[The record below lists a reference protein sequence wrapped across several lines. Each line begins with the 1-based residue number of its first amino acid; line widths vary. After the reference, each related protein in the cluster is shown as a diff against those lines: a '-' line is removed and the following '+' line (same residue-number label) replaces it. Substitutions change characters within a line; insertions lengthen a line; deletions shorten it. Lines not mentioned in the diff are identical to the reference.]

1 MAFITVAGEQL
12 IAQKQGANEVL
23 SITHFVLA
31 YIDGLGPEPADR
43 IEALPDPADIVDTRP
58 VTWQG
63 YVNANQVVYSLT
75 LDSSI
80 GDYSF
85 NWVGLK
91 AAGGQLVAATHIE
104 TQIKS
109 KTAGAVPGNNLTRNF
124 LLAYSGIQATTAIEV
139 PAETWQIDFTDRV
152 WEIDERQRLS
162 NFDNYGPAAF
172 FCDGFKV
179 SHVAGNTYAV
189 AAGVGYVG
197 GIRCAHPEALT
208 LSVAAPKA
216 VWIDASL
223 QGDINGV
230 AAHWVVTATSAE
242 LADYTDAL
250 GFDHCVAKIAEIPSA
265 GVVID
270 LRPKAPVFLRRDD
283 IVPEAEARAGTATIP
298 RAWTAQRVKQ
308 AVGNQVPDASETV
321 KGKVELATAAET
333 AAGTDNTRAVH
344 PAGLKSVLNG
354 KLGIG
359 YLLVKDVKPSGTPG
373 GSCVAGTQVR
383 TLNTVEANTIEGAAL
398 AGNRMTLP
406 AGTYRVD
413 AVTTSF
419 GSNQAKA
426 MLYNVTAGTVQS
438 YGMSCNGS
446 LTGNTDPTQTN
457 PRVKTRF
464 TLAEPMQFELRM
476 YCSQANAGNGL
487 GDAIGQGS
495 EVYSIVEIVQE
506 S

>member
-31 YIDGLGPEPADR
+31 YIDGLGPEPEDR
-43 IEALPDPADIVDTRP
+43 IEAMPDAGDIVDTRP

-80 GDYSF
+80 GDYQF

-104 TQIKS
+104 TQTKS
-109 KTAGAVPGNNLTRNF
+109 KTAGALHGNNLTRNF
-124 LLAYSGIQATTAIEV
+124 LLAYNGIQATTAIEV

-162 NFDNYGPAAF
+162 NFDNYGPGAF

-179 SHVAGNTYAV
+179 SHASGNTYTV

-197 GIRCAHPEALT
+197 GIRCANAEALT
-208 LSVAAPKA
+208 LSVAAPPKA

-230 AAHWVVTATSAE
+230 VAKWAVTATSAE

-250 GFDHCVAKIAEIPSA
+250 GFDHFVAKIAEIPSA
-265 GVVID
+265 GVVND
-270 LRPKAPVFLRRDD
+270 LRPAAPVFLRRDD
-283 IVPEAEARAGTATIP
+283 IVPEAEARAGTAQIP
-298 RAWTAQRVKQ
+298 RAWTAERVKQ

-333 AAGTDNTRAVH
+333 VAGTDNTRAVH
-344 PAGLKSVLNG
+344 PAGLM
-354 KLGIG
+354 
-359 YLLVKDVKPSGTPG
+359 
-373 GSCVAGTQVR
+373 
-383 TLNTVEANTIEGAAL
+383 AAL
-398 AGNRMTLP
+398 NATSGLLQDFLRMEKTSYQDVVSATWADVSGLSAIIAVDNAPVTIDLFARISAHFNAAPRP
-406 AGTYRVD
+406 AFCRVVINGGPYANEVIDKAMEEGLSTYTIGQSFVMRRRLTIAANGTY
-413 AVTTSF
+413 TI
-419 GSNQAKA
+419 K
-426 MLYNVTAGTVQS
+426 VQIRNS
-438 YGMSCNGS
+438 AAA
-446 LTGNTDPTQTN
+446 PTQN
-457 PRVKTRF
+457 VRI
-464 TLAEPMQFELRM
+464 
-476 YCSQANAGNGL
+476 NASDETPTGPTT
-487 GDAIGQGS
+487 DALSVMEIGI
-495 EVYSIVEIVQE
+495 YS
-506 S
+506 